1 MIDIKD
7 LEAFLA
13 ILDSGSI
20 SKAAEDVGLTQ
31 PALSLK
37 LKKMEQEL
45 GVTLFQRTPRSVVP
59 LDAAKLIAPRARD
72 IVSKL
77 DGVKESLATSINE
90 LRGQVRV
97 GCLTGWFESILVPC
111 IAPVSE
117 VASGIRL
124 RLHVNQTAELIH
136 AVAHGR
142 LDMAIV
148 AQPFEKTDD
157 IEIEKLLDEE
167 LVLVGQNLQKNQSKE
182 QRKRDLLARP
192 WVTMTVPDPLVDKW
206 WREQFDGMNFP
217 WEEVAVPATT
227 DHITSIPNAMRALPN
242 SVTVVPRQIV
252 AQKQNNLGL
261 EIAEAIPGHNELFL
275 IWRTNGMELR
285 RYQIVREKIIAQA
298 KFYLNSVLR

>member
-1 MIDIKD
+1 MIDIRD

-13 ILDSGSI
+13 ILESGSI
-20 SKAAEDVGLTQ
+20 SRAAEEIGLTQ

-72 IVSKL
+72 ILAKL
-77 DGVKESLATSINE
+77 DGVKESLSASISE

-97 GCLTGWFESILVPC
+97 GCLTGWFEAILVPC
-111 IAPVSE
+111 IGPVSK
-117 VASGIRL
+117 AAPNIRM
-124 RLHVNQTAELIH
+124 RLHVNQTADLIH

-157 IEIEKLLDEE
+157 LEIHKLLDEE
-167 LVLVGQNLQKNQSKE
+167 LVLVGNNFLKNASKE
-182 QRKRDLLARP
+182 QRKRDLLSRP

-206 WREQFDGMNFP
+206 WRVQFDGQNFP
-217 WEEVAVPATT
+217 WEEAYVPVST
-227 DHITSIPNAMRALPN
+227 DHITSIPSAMRALPN
-242 SVTVVPRQIV
+242 SVSVIPRQVVLRHSDHLEV
-252 AQKQNNLGL
+252 A
-261 EIAEAIPGHNELFL
+261 ESIHGHNELFL
-275 IWRTNGMELR
+275 IWRQNGMELR
-285 RYQIVREKIIAQA
+285 RYQLVREKIIEQA
-298 KFYLNSVLR
+298 NEFVAALLK

>member
-13 ILDSGSI
+13 ILDTGSI
-20 SKAAEDVGLTQ
+20 SKAADEIGLTQ

-59 LDAAKLIAPRARD
+59 LDAARLIAPRARD

-77 DGVKESLATSINE
+77 DGVKESLATSIME

-111 IAPVSE
+111 VAPVSLAAPG
-117 VASGIRL
+117 VRL

-136 AVAHGR
+136 AVAHGK

-167 LVLVGQNLQKNQSKE
+167 LVLVGQNLLKNGTKE
-182 QRKRDLLARP
+182 QRKRDLLSRP

-206 WREQFDGMNFP
+206 WRGQFDGMNFP
-217 WEEVAVPATT
+217 WEEVTVPATT

-252 AQKQNNLGL
+252 SQKENCQGL
-261 EIAEAIPGHNELFL
+261 EIVDAVPGHNELFL
-275 IWRTNGMELR
+275 IWRSNGMELK
-285 RYQIVREKIIAQA
+285 RYQIVREKILAQA
-298 KFYLNSVLR
+298 KIYLSSVAK